1 MIPLRLL
8 PVIFLFLSTQL
19 YSQKIQ
25 SITFH
30 NNKAFTSSD
39 YESWSRI
46 SKGSDYFES
55 IHDSIA
61 NRVFYY
67 LRSKGYYHT
76 KIDSIV
82 TGIEADTNLRT
93 ISVFLDE
100 DHPAYINKVYFEG
113 LDSSIEK
120 KLLDSYEFFEG
131 NLLSETELVNSFE
144 AVLDHFENAGH
155 PFAKVIVSSIK
166 FEFDTSGAIYLA
178 DIFLKLERSNESIID
193 KIEISGNDDT
203 KDFVILREINIKPG
217 ERYSYKKIKD
227 LPRKLNRL
235 RFFDPVNEPVYY
247 FNSKNEGIL
256 KITVRERQTNNFDG
270 VVGYVPGAKDES
282 GYVTGLVNVS
292 MRNLLGTGRA
302 AAVRWQKIDRYSQ
315 ELELRYLEPYIL
327 GFPFNVQ
334 AEFYQKQQDTTFVQ
348 RRINGNIEY
357 LATEEISF
365 AFIFGTES
373 VIPTLSE
380 KPVFTV
386 FNSSLFTTG
395 VNVKIDTRDDPYA
408 PTGGLLF
415 INSYSYS
422 RKTINGPAEF
432 LTPNLNTKTS
442 MQRIVIDFNFYYE
455 LFRRQ
460 IIAIGLHGKE
470 LQGSLLEI
478 SDLFRLGGTN
488 SLRGYRENQFLG
500 SRIFWSNAEYRLLL
514 TQRTFAFLFFDTGY
528 YLRKKDEL
536 LKVEENSAF
545 KIGYGLGINLE
556 TGLGILAVSYALAK
570 GETFSE
576 GKIHFGLVNEF

>member
-1 MIPLRLL
+1 MIHLRLI
-8 PVIFLFLSTQL
+8 PVIFLFLSTTL

-30 NNKAFTSSD
+30 NNKAFAFSD
-39 YESWSRI
+39 YENWSKI
-46 SKGSDYFES
+46 SKGSEYFS
-55 IHDSIA
+55 GIKDSIA
-61 NRVFYY
+61 NRIFAS
-67 LRSKGYYHT
+67 LRIKGYYHSR
-76 KIDSIV
+76 IDSIIIK
-82 TGIEADTNLRT
+82 TGTDTTLT
-93 ISVFLDE
+93 DVLVYLEE
-100 DHPAYINKVYFEG
+100 DYPAYINSIHFEG
-113 LDSSIEK
+113 IDSIAEK
-120 KLLDSYEFFEG
+120 KLLDTYEFIEG
-131 NLLSETELVNSFE
+131 NLLSEPEIVNSFD

-155 PFAKVIVSSIK
+155 PFARVIISSIT
-166 FEFDTSGAIYLA
+166 FEFDSSDAIYHA

-203 KDFVILREINIKPG
+203 KDFVILREINFRPG

-227 LPRKLNRL
+227 IPRKLNRL
-235 RFFDPVNEPVYY
+235 RFFDPVNEPTYY
-247 FNSKNEGIL
+247 LNSKNEGIL

-270 VVGYVPGAKDES
+270 VVGYVPGSKDEK

-315 ELELRYLEPYIL
+315 ELGLRYLEPYIF
-327 GFPFNVQ
+327 GFPFNIQ
-334 AEFYQKQQDTTFVQ
+334 ADFYQKQQDTTFVQ
-348 RRINGNIEY
+348 RKVNGSIEY

-386 FNSSLFTTG
+386 YNSSLFTTG

-408 PTGGLLF
+408 PTEGLLF

-422 RKTINGPAEF
+422 RKNIHGPAEF
-432 LTPNLNTKTS
+432 ITPKLNTKTS
-442 MQRIVIDFNFYYE
+442 LQRIVIDFNIYYE
-455 LFRRQ
+455 LFKRQ
-460 IIAIGLHGKE
+460 IVALGLHGKE
-470 LQGSLLEI
+470 LQGPLLEI

-500 SRIFWSNAEYRLLL
+500 SRIFWSNTEYRLLL

-528 YLRKKDEL
+528 YLRKGDEL